1 METDGTRSA
10 SPDRAS
16 GDSIRRSVRGRKA
29 DTRAQAEAMS
39 LPLLQDG
46 RIAPARLVPVGPWI
60 LDDEECI
67 RSIRDWRE
75 RNMTMFFTQF
85 ESTRE
90 GTVQYLENLAVGDE
104 QRILFMILDCH
115 GSPLGHLGLLGLDE
129 SGAEVDNVMRGP
141 QAWSG
146 LMLAAHR
153 ALLHWCFAD
162 LGLPECTIRVFS
174 YNTRAIALYQRV
186 GFAPV
191 RRIPLRRE
199 VHGTVVTHSPCAP
212 QDSNVDYWCEQLRI
226 GPLQS
231 AQAHGADAAAIR
243 PGGNPASAD

>member
-75 RNMTMFFTQF
+75 RNMTMF
-85 ESTRE
+85 
-90 GTVQYLENLAVGDE
+90 
-104 QRILFMILDCH
+104 
-115 GSPLGHLGLLGLDE
+115 
-129 SGAEVDNVMRGP
+129 
-141 QAWSG
+141 
-146 LMLAAHR
+146 
-153 ALLHWCFAD
+153 
-162 LGLPECTIRVFS
+162 LPSSNRRVKERF
-174 YNTRAIALYQRV
+174 NTWKIW
-186 GFAPV
+186 P
-191 RRIPLRRE
+191 
-199 VHGTVVTHSPCAP
+199 
-212 QDSNVDYWCEQLRI
+212 
-226 GPLQS
+226 S
-231 AQAHGADAAAIR
+231 AMSS
-243 PGGNPASAD
+243 ASCS